1 MKIISVSFYN
11 LIYHQYPLIKKKT
24 YFPCGTLSIPFH
36 WPAQTPYPSDMKFQK
51 EIKIFK
57 TNGLK

>member
-11 LIYHQYPLIKKKT
+11 LIYHQYFKLS
-24 YFPCGTLSIPFH
+24 GTLSIPFH